1 MRWCFPSS
9 PFAPPPPPRTA
20 DVERHQGKSALD
32 LSRWTSLALFLTYC
46 AFLVFQLKTHLHL
59 YEEQSDEPDPN
70 ATPRTA
76 REIANE
82 EADEEEEPVMTFWGA
97 VCA

>member
-1 MRWCFPSS
+1 MRGGNGDSFTRLSSTRLSS
-9 PFAPPPPPRTA
+9 PRSESSSRVAFA
-20 DVERHQGKSALD
+20 DV
-32 LSRWTSLALFLTYC
+32 
-46 AFLVFQLKTHLHL
+46 
-59 YEEQSDEPDPN
+59 PN